1 MAERGSKAL
10 ACHAQAFDSRSH
22 ISRPKPGGFR
32 FTGGNVTQDLGGFPS
47 SAIACTAMG

>member
-1 MAERGSKAL
+1 MVERGSKAL
-10 ACHAQAFDSRSH
+10 ASHAQAFDGPGH
-22 ISRPKPGGFR
+22 ISWPKPDFFR